1 MQQLTALELANWMA
15 LYLAAGFCCAIALV
29 LSCATTL
36 VELYRER
43 SWAAVTSLRSAALFL
58 PRTWWRWQKHYLT
71 SMPVTLGIVSLF
83 AASLS
88 WS

>member
-1 MQQLTALELANWMA
+1 MQQLTAIELANWMA
-15 LYLAAGFCCAIALV
+15 LYLAASICCVIALV
-29 LSCATTL
+29 LSCATVV

-43 SWAAVTSLRSAALFL
+43 CWATVTSVRAAVLFV

-71 SMPVTLGIVSLF
+71 SMPVTLGVVILF
-83 AASLS
+83 AGSMN